1 MKSFINFTRYYDVF
15 RDISVTVHSS
25 TCVEEVLELVVWKT
39 TEVLGAKGGILH
51 IIDLLDQNQNLY
63 YAHGLGEK
71 YLSKKPVSDSEM
83 ITDLCQKKRVVVI
96 DDIQASP
103 LVQNKPEIIEEGILL
118 ILDVPLIL
126 RDKLRGVI
134 RVYFD
139 RKVEF
144 GDEELNFIG
153 AVAEQCACA
162 IDKAR
167 MIEEQQSNYDHLALQ
182 TEKLSALGRMAGG
195 IAHEINNPL
204 AGILLF
210 STNMRKKVP
219 EKSPLKDGLEV
230 IIQETIRCKGIIQ
243 ALLEFSRDKEP
254 ERALASLNDAIEKA
268 LKILE
273 NEFHLH
279 HISIKKSLSSRMPDT
294 LMDVNLVQQVFVNL
308 FINAVEAIQENGVI
322 TIKSSMS
329 SDGKSARIEI
339 EDTGCGIPGD
349 NVGRIFDPFFSTK
362 ANGTGLGLAVS
373 YGIIQKHLGEI
384 RASSKI
390 GGGSRFT
397 IDIPLAQ

>member
-39 TEVLGAKGGILH
+39 TEVLGAKGAILH
-51 IIDLLDQNQNLY
+51 IIDLQDQDQNLF

-83 ITDLCQKKRVVVI
+83 ITDLCRKSRVVVI

-103 LVQNKPEIIEEGILL
+103 LVQNKQEIIEEGILL

-126 RDKLRGVI
+126 RDELRGVI

-139 RKVEF
+139 REVEF

-254 ERALASLNDAIEKA
+254 ERVLASLNDAVEKA

-279 HISIKKSLSSRMPDT
+279 HISVKKSLSSEMPDT
-294 LMDVNLVQQVFVNL
+294 LMDANLVQQVFVNL
-308 FINAVEAIQENGVI
+308 FINAVEAIQEKGVI

-349 NVGRIFDPFFSTK
+349 NIDRIFDPFFSTS

-390 GGGSRFT
+390 GAGSRFT
-397 IDIPLAQ
+397 IDIPLVQ